1 MLYRR
6 VRRVGRPVW
15 INSKNQ
21 YRMLA
26 IKKEKKT
33 YCLPQRVFPYTFLLY
48 QHVQHVQHVQ
58 HDGRVGRVIL
68 INFF

>member
-1 MLYRR
+1 MLYGR

-15 INSKNQ
+15 INPKNQ
-21 YRMLA
+21 YQMLA

-48 QHVQHVQHVQ
+48 QHVQHVQH
-58 HDGRVGRVIL
+58 DGRVGRVIL